1 MNKKVIINIFFYL
14 LVAAIALVVLF
25 PFLWMLASSFKTQ
38 VDIISWP
45 PKFIFSPT
53 LQNYQ
58 KVFGEQDFLK
68 YFLNSTIVG
77 SLAVG
82 LSLVLGLPAAYS
94 ISRYAQKKLAVFI
107 LLARLMPGI
116 SFLMPWYIIFSRL
129 NLMDSYVALVLSHM
143 LITLPIVVWIMS
155 TYFNSIPRE
164 MEESAMV
171 DGATRQYAFWAII
184 LPLSGPGI
192 ITATTLSFIFSWNNF
207 MFSQVLS
214 MEKTKTLPIAVYNF
228 VSYAEVDWGG
238 VMAAAV
244 AIMAPAIILTMICQ
258 KYVVKGLT
266 MGGGISQPFFKPVAQ
281 ELSGAIEAG
290 FHGFWSGAQDRRRFG
305 HAAVFPFAEDNG
317 FAQFLG
323 QRPDGLAHGGR
334 ALAGQRGL
342 VRGRGIC
349 RQRAAQRLPGF
360 RIFRVQ
366 RDIRVPR
373 APAKMVAREVRGNRE
388 QPGGKFFA
396 GAVAF
401 GRLEDPHKRLLR
413 QIIRV
418 LFVARHAAKK
428 MKHRG
433 GVAGHQIVQRR
444 VVARLQLHHVRPV
457 ERVRISAGDAHDR
470 FRPTWIVPSARDCR
484 ASVAS
489 FPPDSAG
496 PVPAA
501 SPG

>member
-1 MNKKVIINIFFYL
+1 MSKKLITNIFFYL
-14 LVAAIALVVLF
+14 LAVAITLVVLF
-25 PFLWMLASSFKTQ
+25 PFLWMLTSSFKTQ

-53 LQNYQ
+53 LQNYR

-129 NLMDSYVALVLSHM
+129 NLMDSYAALVLSHM
-143 LITLPIVVWIMS
+143 LIALPIVVWIMS

-244 AIMAPAIILTMICQ
+244 AIMAPAIILTMIFQ

-266 MGGGISQPFFKPVAQ
+266 MG
-281 ELSGAIEAG
+281 
-290 FHGFWSGAQDRRRFG
+290 
-305 HAAVFPFAEDNG
+305 AVKG
-317 FAQFLG
+317 
-323 QRPDGLAHGGR
+323 
-334 ALAGQRGL
+334 
-342 VRGRGIC
+342 
-349 RQRAAQRLPGF
+349 
-360 RIFRVQ
+360 
-366 RDIRVPR
+366 
-373 APAKMVAREVRGNRE
+373 
-388 QPGGKFFA
+388 
-396 GAVAF
+396 
-401 GRLEDPHKRLLR
+401 
-413 QIIRV
+413 
-418 LFVARHAAKK
+418 
-428 MKHRG
+428 
-433 GVAGHQIVQRR
+433 
-444 VVARLQLHHVRPV
+444 
-457 ERVRISAGDAHDR
+457 
-470 FRPTWIVPSARDCR
+470 
-484 ASVAS
+484 
-489 FPPDSAG
+489 
-496 PVPAA
+496 
-501 SPG
+501 

>member
-1 MNKKVIINIFFYL
+1 MNKKLIKNIFFYL
-14 LVAAIALVVLF
+14 LVGAIALVVLF

-68 YFLNSTIVG
+68 YFMNSTIVG
-77 SLAVG
+77 TLAVG

-116 SFLMPWYIIFSRL
+116 SFLLPWYIIFSRL
-129 NLMDSYVALVLSHM
+129 DLMDSYVALVLSHI
-143 LITLPIVVWIMS
+143 LIALPIVVWIMT

-228 VSYAEVDWGG
+228 LSYAEVDWGG

-244 AIMAPAIILTMICQ
+244 AIMAPAIILTMIFQ

-266 MGGGISQPFFKPVAQ
+266 MG
-281 ELSGAIEAG
+281 
-290 FHGFWSGAQDRRRFG
+290 
-305 HAAVFPFAEDNG
+305 AVKG
-317 FAQFLG
+317 
-323 QRPDGLAHGGR
+323 
-334 ALAGQRGL
+334 
-342 VRGRGIC
+342 
-349 RQRAAQRLPGF
+349 
-360 RIFRVQ
+360 
-366 RDIRVPR
+366 
-373 APAKMVAREVRGNRE
+373 
-388 QPGGKFFA
+388 
-396 GAVAF
+396 
-401 GRLEDPHKRLLR
+401 
-413 QIIRV
+413 
-418 LFVARHAAKK
+418 
-428 MKHRG
+428 
-433 GVAGHQIVQRR
+433 
-444 VVARLQLHHVRPV
+444 
-457 ERVRISAGDAHDR
+457 
-470 FRPTWIVPSARDCR
+470 
-484 ASVAS
+484 
-489 FPPDSAG
+489 
-496 PVPAA
+496 
-501 SPG
+501 